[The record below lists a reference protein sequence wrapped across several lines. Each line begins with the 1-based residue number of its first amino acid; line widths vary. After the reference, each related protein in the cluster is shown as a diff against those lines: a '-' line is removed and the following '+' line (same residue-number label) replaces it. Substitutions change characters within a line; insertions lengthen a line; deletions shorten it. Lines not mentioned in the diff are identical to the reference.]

1 MIQWLTDS
9 PHGFLWG
16 VCLFIPFVAAC
27 LTLIDDEEQRHSYI
41 AFCAALLL
49 TLLAFIGFLELTD
62 LTLEDIVR
70 RRRNLLG
77 FRRRNPDAYLLIFAW
92 IISSF
97 YLSRKLLHLFYRR
110 RDRRGD
116 EDDSDCSE
124 D

>member
-1 MIQWLTDS
+1 MIPWLTDS

-16 VCLFIPFVAAC
+16 VGFFLLFAAAC
-27 LTLIDDEEQRHSYI
+27 LSLVNDEEHRHAYI

-49 TLLAFIGFLELTD
+49 TLLVFIGFLELSD
-62 LTLEDIVR
+62 LTLDDIVR

-77 FRRRNPDAYLLIFAW
+77 FRSRNPYAYLLISAW
-92 IISSF
+92 GISSYF
-97 YLSRKLLHLFYRR
+97 LSRKLLHLFYRW

>member
-1 MIQWLTDS
+1 M
-9 PHGFLWG
+9 
-16 VCLFIPFVAAC
+16 
-27 LTLIDDEEQRHSYI
+27 
-41 AFCAALLL
+41 
-49 TLLAFIGFLELTD
+49 ELSD

-77 FRRRNPDAYLLIFAW
+77 FRSRNPYVYLLVSVW
-92 IISSF
+92 GISSYF
-97 YLSRKLLHLFYRR
+97 LSRKLLHLFYRR